1 MPAFPVDIVLVLFS
15 CYSSFTAGVKLW
27 WEVVMQVNY
36 KNRQIEK
43 ICTNAS
49 AATKKYGKR
58 TAGLIHQRVDEL
70 YAADSVEMLV
80 QFRIGRCHQLVGDRK
95 GQFAM
100 DLEHPLRLVF
110 EVIRDEIQIAEIQE
124 IVDYH

>member
-1 MPAFPVDIVLVLFS
+1 
-15 CYSSFTAGVKLW
+15 
-27 WEVVMQVNY
+27 MQVNY

-58 TAGLIHQRVDEL
+58 TAGLIHQRVDEI

-80 QFRIGRCHQLVGDRK
+80 QYRIGRCHQLVGDRK
-95 GQFAM
+95 GQYAM
-100 DLEHPLRLVF
+100 DLEHPLRLMF
-110 EVIRDEIQIAEIQE
+110 EVNGDGIQIAEIQE

>member
-1 MPAFPVDIVLVLFS
+1 
-15 CYSSFTAGVKLW
+15 
-27 WEVVMQVNY
+27 MQVNY
-36 KNRQIEK
+36 KNHQIEK

-49 AATKKYGKR
+49 VAAKRFDKR
-58 TAGLIHQRVDEL
+58 TVGLIQQRVDEIH
-70 YAADSVEMLV
+70 AADSVEMLV
-80 QFRIGRCHQLVGDRK
+80 QFGIGRCHQLVGDRK

-100 DLEHPLRLVF
+100 DLVHPQRLVF

>member
-1 MPAFPVDIVLVLFS
+1 
-15 CYSSFTAGVKLW
+15 
-27 WEVVMQVNY
+27 MQV
-36 KNRQIEK
+36 KFRSRQIEK

-58 TAGLIHQRVDEL
+58 TAGLIHQRIDEIS
-70 YAADSVEMLV
+70 AAVSIEMLV

-95 GQFAM
+95 GQYAM
-100 DLEHPLRLVF
+100 DLEHPLRLIF
-110 EVIRDEIQIAEIQE
+110 EVNGDGIQIAEIQE

>member
-1 MPAFPVDIVLVLFS
+1 
-15 CYSSFTAGVKLW
+15 
-27 WEVVMQVNY
+27 MQVNY

-49 AATKKYGKR
+49 VAAKKFDKR
-58 TAGLIHQRVDEL
+58 TVGLIQQRVDEIH
-70 YAADSVEMLV
+70 AADSVEMLV
-80 QFRIGRCHQLVGDRK
+80 QFGIGRCHPLVGDRK

-100 DLEHPLRLVF
+100 DLVHPLRLVF

>member
-1 MPAFPVDIVLVLFS
+1 
-15 CYSSFTAGVKLW
+15 
-27 WEVVMQVNY
+27 MQVRY
-36 KNRQIEK
+36 KNRHIEK

-49 AATKKYGKR
+49 VATKSFGKR
-58 TAGLIHQRVDEL
+58 TAGLIHQRIDEIA
-70 YAADSVEMLV
+70 AADSVEMLV

-95 GQFAM
+95 GHFAM

-110 EVIRDEIQIAEIQE
+110 EVIRDQIQIAEIQG

>member
-1 MPAFPVDIVLVLFS
+1 
-15 CYSSFTAGVKLW
+15 
-27 WEVVMQVNY
+27 MQVNY
-36 KNRQIEK
+36 KNRHIEK

-49 AATKKYGKR
+49 VAAKKFDKR
-58 TAGLIHQRVDEL
+58 TVGLIQQRVDEIH
-70 YAADSVEMLV
+70 AADSVEMLV
-80 QFRIGRCHQLVGDRK
+80 QFGIGRCHQLVGDRK

-100 DLEHPLRLVF
+100 DLVLPLRLVF

>member
-1 MPAFPVDIVLVLFS
+1 
-15 CYSSFTAGVKLW
+15 
-27 WEVVMQVNY
+27 MQVNY
-36 KNRQIEK
+36 RNRQIEK

-49 AATKKYGKR
+49 DGNR
-58 TAGLIHQRVDEL
+58 TAGLIHQRVDEIG
-70 YAADSVEMLV
+70 AADSVETLV
-80 QFRIGRCHQLVGDRK
+80 QYGIGRCHQLVGDRK

-100 DLEHPLRLVF
+100 DLVHPLRLVF

>member
-1 MPAFPVDIVLVLFS
+1 
-15 CYSSFTAGVKLW
+15 
-27 WEVVMQVNY
+27 MQVNY

-49 AATKKYGKR
+49 AATKKYGPR
-58 TAGLIHQRVDEL
+58 TAGLIHQRVDEI

>member
-1 MPAFPVDIVLVLFS
+1 
-15 CYSSFTAGVKLW
+15 
-27 WEVVMQVNY
+27 MQVNY
-36 KNRQIEK
+36 RNRQIEK
-43 ICTNAS
+43 ICTDAS

-58 TAGLIHQRVDEL
+58 TAGLIHQRVDEI
-70 YAADSVEMLV
+70 YAAVSVEILV

>member
-1 MPAFPVDIVLVLFS
+1 
-15 CYSSFTAGVKLW
+15 
-27 WEVVMQVNY
+27 MQVNY

-49 AATKKYGKR
+49 AATKKYGRR
-58 TAGLIHQRVDEL
+58 TAGLIHQRVDEI

-80 QFRIGRCHQLVGDRK
+80 QYRIGRCHQLVGDRK

-124 IVDYH
+124 IVNYH

>member
-1 MPAFPVDIVLVLFS
+1 
-15 CYSSFTAGVKLW
+15 
-27 WEVVMQVNY
+27 MQVNY
-36 KNRQIEK
+36 RNRQIEK

-49 AATKKYGKR
+49 DATKKYGKR
-58 TAGLIHQRVDEL
+58 TAGLIHQRVDEID
-70 YAADSVEMLV
+70 AADSVEMLV
-80 QFRIGRCHQLVGDRK
+80 KFGIGRCHQLVGDRK

-100 DLEHPLRLVF
+100 DLAHPLRLVF

>member
-1 MPAFPVDIVLVLFS
+1 
-15 CYSSFTAGVKLW
+15 
-27 WEVVMQVNY
+27 MQVNY
-36 KNRQIEK
+36 KNHQIEK

-49 AATKKYGKR
+49 VAAKRFDKR
-58 TAGLIHQRVDEL
+58 TVGLIQQRVDEIH
-70 YAADSVEMLV
+70 AADSVEMLV
-80 QFRIGRCHQLVGDRK
+80 QFGIGRYHPLVGDRK

-100 DLEHPLRLVF
+100 DLVHPQRLVF

>member
-1 MPAFPVDIVLVLFS
+1 
-15 CYSSFTAGVKLW
+15 
-27 WEVVMQVNY
+27 MQVNY

-58 TAGLIHQRVDEL
+58 TAGLIHQRVDEI

-80 QFRIGRCHQLVGDRK
+80 QYRIGRCHQLVGDRK